1 MKKQAPQDLLVKKII
16 GILSETEEEALKQ
29 WLDESPD
36 HRAYA
41 DKLAARHDFSA
52 RYHAYRA
59 SHSSVGEVPAT
70 RRSFWKRARKVAMWA
85 AIWTLPILFSL
96 LLWWNGSPTSNT
108 TPVVP
113 GSSKAM
119 LQLSNGMQV
128 LLGDSRELGW
138 IRIDDGWMAADRQGV
153 LNYRQQE
160 GPVENQK
167 NTLSV
172 PRGGEYQVILSDG
185 TRVHLNSQS
194 TLTYSLLFDPQQR
207 LVELTG
213 EAYFEVA
220 KDAKRPFLVKANGLL
235 IKQYGTKFNVNA
247 RSPQETTVALE
258 EGSISVIP
266 PQGAE
271 QKLTPGTVAFWNQE
285 KGKVTL
291 ETLNTE
297 PYSAWHRH
305 RFVFDNVSLGEMME
319 TLSLWYDVEVRFK
332 DTHLADLHFSG
343 NISRYEQID
352 VVLRAIESTVDIHC
366 QLQGH
371 RIEIE
376 PNR

>member
-1 MKKQAPQDLLVKKII
+1 
-16 GILSETEEEALKQ
+16 
-29 WLDESPD
+29 
-36 HRAYA
+36 
-41 DKLAARHDFSA
+41 
-52 RYHAYRA
+52 
-59 SHSSVGEVPAT
+59 
-70 RRSFWKRARKVAMWA
+70 
-85 AIWTLPILFSL
+85 
-96 LLWWNGSPTSNT
+96 
-108 TPVVP
+108 
-113 GSSKAM
+113 
-119 LQLSNGMQV
+119 
-128 LLGDSRELGW
+128 
-138 IRIDDGWMAADRQGV
+138 
-153 LNYRQQE
+153 
-160 GPVENQK
+160 
-167 NTLSV
+167 
-172 PRGGEYQVILSDG
+172 
-185 TRVHLNSQS
+185 
-194 TLTYSLLFDPQQR
+194 
-207 LVELTG
+207 
-213 EAYFEVA
+213 
-220 KDAKRPFLVKANGLL
+220 
-235 IKQYGTKFNVNA
+235 
-247 RSPQETTVALE
+247 
-258 EGSISVIP
+258 VIP